1 MEITWDVH
9 GHTMWDAWKNGESFD
24 LVERDDGFIDHIPG
38 SSYLAKFE
46 TWPQIERRAMG
57 LVKGRV
63 IDLGCGAGR
72 VALYLQQKGYDV
84 LGFDISPLALKVC
97 EERGLRKT
105 RRGSI
110 HDLRFAPNSF
120 DTAIMFGNNFSL
132 LGTPARATRVLR
144 RMHRML
150 SKGGLILAETLDPY
164 DTKEP
169 AHLAYHRMNKKKGR
183 LPGQVRMRVRYKQ
196 YATPWFYW
204 LLLSRDE
211 MRELAHRTG
220 FEVTR
225 YVGSSGPR
233 YVGILRK
240 A

>member
-24 LVERDDGFIDHIPG
+24 VVERDDGFIDSIPG

-46 TWPQIERRAMG
+46 AWPQIERRAME
-57 LVKGRV
+57 LVRGRV

-72 VALYLQQKGYDV
+72 VALYLQRKGYDV
-84 LGFDISPLALKVC
+84 LGFDISPLALRVC
-97 EERGLRKT
+97 KERGLRKT

-110 HDLRFAPNSF
+110 HDPRFARNSF

-132 LGTPARATRVLR
+132 LGTPTRATKVLSR
-144 RMHRML
+144 LHRIL

-164 DTKEP
+164 DTKEQ
-169 AHLAYHRMNKKKGR
+169 AHLAYHKMNEKKGQ
-183 LPGQVRMRVRYKQ
+183 PAGQVRMRVRYKQ

-211 MRELAHRTG
+211 MRALGRRAG

-225 YVGSSGPR
+225 CIGSSGPR
-233 YVGILRK
+233 YVGVLRK

>member
-24 LVERDDGFIDHIPG
+24 LVERDDGFIDSIPG

-46 TWPQIERRAMG
+46 AWPQIEKRAMR

-84 LGFDISPLALKVC
+84 LGFDISSLALRVC
-97 EERGLRKT
+97 EERGLKKT

-110 HDLRFAPNSF
+110 HDLRFEPNSF

-132 LGTPARATRVLR
+132 VGTPAKAVRVLR
-144 RMHRML
+144 RLHRTL
-150 SKGGLILAETLDPY
+150 SEGGLVLAETLDPY

-169 AHLAYHRMNKKKGR
+169 AHLAYHKMNEKKGR
-183 LPGQVRMRVRYKQ
+183 PPGQIRMRVRYKQ

-204 LLLSRDE
+204 LLLSRIE
-211 MRELAHRTG
+211 MRALAHRAG
-220 FEVTR
+220 FDVTR
-225 YVGSSGPR
+225 CIDSSGPR
-233 YVGILRK
+233 YIGVLRK
-240 A
+240 V